1 MGFVLFGSRVLPG
14 SGVGS
19 VGFGAVMEGAVG
31 LPDPQGAIGFE
42 FDLPSALVNQMMMTP
57 TQRNQIVQISWSA
70 VFPFH
75 DVMDLAPIKR
85 TITTIPTTP
94 RIHDSEGEPL
104 GISGG
109 PISPPNRQGDP
120 VGADDES
127 LHISVTTQS
136 GHC

>member
-1 MGFVLFGSRVLPG
+1 MGFVLSGSRLLPG

-19 VGFGAVMEGAVG
+19 VGFGAVVEGAVG

-42 FDLPSALVNQMMMTP
+42 FDLPSAFVNQMMVTA

-70 VFPFH
+70 VFPLH
-75 DVMDLAPIKR
+75 DVMNLAPIKR

-104 GISGG
+104 SIGG
-109 PISPPNRQGDP
+109 RPVPPPNRQGDP
-120 VGADDES
+120 VGADNES
-127 LHISVTTQS
+127 LHISVTTQT